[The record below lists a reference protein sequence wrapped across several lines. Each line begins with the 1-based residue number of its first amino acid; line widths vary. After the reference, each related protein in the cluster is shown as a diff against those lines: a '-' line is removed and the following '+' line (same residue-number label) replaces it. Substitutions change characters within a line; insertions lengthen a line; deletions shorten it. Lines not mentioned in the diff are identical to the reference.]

1 MNTDRRPWLVL
12 LHGFGL
18 NASYFKPQIAALEDD
33 YRLLPLELRGH
44 GHHARQPGPFG
55 LEEYADDIEKTLAD
69 KKIIQA
75 RFWGS
80 HTGAAVGLLLAN
92 RQPQLFSG
100 LVLESGFLPGFDMP
114 HARTLHLQSRTLA
127 LTHGVQAARDD
138 WLGKADW
145 FRYLHAH
152 PKRCRADAFDSMA
165 REFDGAP
172 WLSPFQPRKLTQL
185 AGRLLLI
192 RQPVL
197 LYHGAEEID
206 DLKRAS
212 QFLAANLPNARLAEI
227 PDAGSF
233 PAWENPAGTGRFVLD
248 FLARLE

>member
-1 MNTDRRPWLVL
+1 MNADRRPWLVL

-18 NASYFKPQIAALEDD
+18 NAGYFKPQIAALEED

-44 GHHARQPGPFG
+44 GRHARQPGPFG
-55 LEEYADDIEKTLAD
+55 LEEYADDIEKTLID
-69 KKIIQA
+69 KQIIQA

-114 HARTLHLQSRTLA
+114 NVREQHQHSRTLA
-127 LTHGVQAARDD
+127 RSRGVQAALAD
-138 WLGKADW
+138 WLAQAAGLAW
-145 FRYLHAH
+145 QRNNPA
-152 PKRCRADAFDSMA
+152 RCRTAAFS
-165 REFDGAP
+165 ELVHQFDGAP
-172 WLSPFQPRKLTQL
+172 WLSPFQSRPLTQL
-185 AGRLLLI
+185 ANRLLLI

-212 QFLAANLPNARLAEI
+212 QFLAANLPNARLAVI

-233 PAWENPAGTGRFVLD
+233 PAWENPASTGRFVLD